1 MISADP
7 LYFFGVT
14 VADSEE
20 LQQAFSECRSLA
32 EMLELMRYEGL
43 DLSLEQLR
51 KFASR
56 HEEPWWPWAG
66 QSELWKHHFFRGSSG
81 TAGQFS
87 LLAPLVDL
95 IGMALPRRGGATR
108 RRLA

>member
-20 LQQAFSECRSLA
+20 LQQAFSECQSLK
-32 EMLELMRYEGL
+32 EMMELMRYEGL

-66 QSELWKHHFFRGSSG
+66 QSELWKHNFFRGSSSA
-81 TAGQFS
+81 AGQFS
-87 LLAPLVDL
+87 LLSPLVDL
-95 IGMALPRRGGATR
+95 IGMALPRRGGSAR